1 MACGDE
7 ASSRDEKS
15 GRKQQG
21 YKSVRILSRAKRDL
35 GRWADGLVLFIPLG
49 MGDGV
54 FPWRLRKAG
63 LFRMI

>member
-7 ASSRDEKS
+7 ASPYGESRVES
-15 GRKQQG
+15 SRKTR
-21 YKSVRILSRAKRDL
+21 VRILSRVIRDL

-63 LFRMI
+63 LFQMI